1 MLTLQKV
8 SQVAVKG
15 SIVNVGEPKM
25 KAMNKAIC
33 LAGELQ
39 NIAEPNIRTHLSHA
53 IPAVQP
59 KAAPMTQLGLTG
71 LLPKGNFNPAA
82 ICGVACKNQV
92 RLYSTDVPAEL
103 TQADKLQ
110 RASIRKDNSVY
121 GVPNFK
127 VAANG
132 RHAGN
137 MNTPDWDIYRRDSK
151 RDSTKSSKETH
162 AERQNFN
169 YLVTAGLNIGFAY
182 AATKTVN
189 TFLGYLSVSRD
200 LMAVSTTEIT
210 LSDVPMGRSVTM
222 KYRGKPLFI
231 KHRTPEEVER
241 EEAVD
246 ITKLRDCQHD
256 SERVKEKEWL
266 ILIGICTHLGCVPIA
281 NAGDFGG
288 YYCPCHGSH
297 YDGSGRIRKGP
308 APLNL
313 EVPPYEFVDDNT
325 CIVGS

>member
-1 MLTLQKV
+1 
-8 SQVAVKG
+8 
-15 SIVNVGEPKM
+15 
-25 KAMNKAIC
+25 
-33 LAGELQ
+33 
-39 NIAEPNIRTHLSHA
+39 
-53 IPAVQP
+53 
-59 KAAPMTQLGLTG
+59 MTQLGLTG

-231 KHRTPEEVER
+231 KHRY
-241 EEAVD
+241 
-246 ITKLRDCQHD
+246 KLSCSIINFYAELYL
-256 SERVKEKEWL
+256 SE
-266 ILIGICTHLGCVPIA
+266 ILIGLCLT
-281 NAGDFGG
+281 
-288 YYCPCHGSH
+288 
-297 YDGSGRIRKGP
+297 KGNKDRLHRFKMFHVVFP
-308 APLNL
+308 
-313 EVPPYEFVDDNT
+313 
-325 CIVGS
+325 